1 MSRSARRE
9 AKIYSKAGAIAEQA
23 LNAIKTVVAFNG
35 QEYECKRYERS
46 LDAAKMAGITKSIML
61 GVGMGVTL
69 VVMFCDYGMT
79 FYIGSS
85 FVADGKISASS
96 LLMTF
101 FSIMLGSIAMGQAL
115 EQFAVI
121 STAQG
126 AAVAVYDVIDRVRW
140 VSKYSSRFQEPSI
153 NSAQAHGFAPPTTSG
168 HVKFRNIKFSY
179 PTRPKQLILNN
190 ISLEAKPGQTIALVG
205 SSGCGKSTLVQLL
218 LRFYDPTSGEVDNS
232 TLKPTF

>member
-1 MSRSARRE
+1 
-9 AKIYSKAGAIAEQA
+9 
-23 LNAIKTVVAFNG
+23 
-35 QEYECKRYERS
+35 
-46 LDAAKMAGITKSIML
+46 MAGITKSIML

-85 FVADGKISASS
+85 FVADGKISASL

-126 AAVAVYDVIDRVRW
+126 AAVAVYDVIDRVGPRRG
-140 VSKYSSRFQEPSI
+140 SIRRFDMIHPLSYLYSSLI
-153 NSAQAHGFAPPTTSG
+153 NSSNLKGNWQQLKNRRPFFDAKSERIERGPTPRPF
-168 HVKFRNIKFSY
+168 KRNQLV
-179 PTRPKQLILNN
+179 TRASCQLSKQTCDFI
-190 ISLEAKPGQTIALVG
+190 
-205 SSGCGKSTLVQLL
+205 
-218 LRFYDPTSGEVDNS
+218 
-232 TLKPTF
+232 